1 MAKYLIFLAVIP
13 VVLYSGGGLLAGFLW
28 LLAWGVAW
36 SGWVESGPLRSK
48 AAVSLRKLAN
58 SSRKLSM

>member
-36 SGWVESGPLRSK
+36 SSWVESGPLRLK
-48 AAVSLRKLAN
+48 LLVSLKKSIVAGRKL
-58 SSRKLSM
+58 RM